1 VALCAFLLLLAVFTQ
16 GTAAHSKDPCGGKPG
31 SPDRGAV
38 FQYCPSEVKK
48 PIPSTGVTGGGPSE
62 TTETVATAPGSDGD
76 GPGGSQEKPG
86 PEIPLTNYP
95 SSSGVNA
102 LLIALLVAIAIALAY
117 GARRWRRRSA
127 EAQ

>member
-1 VALCAFLLLLAVFTQ
+1 VFAQ
-16 GTAAHSKDPCGGKPG
+16 VTAARPNNPCSGKPG
-31 SPDRGAV
+31 SPAQGAV
-38 FQYCPSEVKK
+38 AQYCPSEVKK
-48 PIPSTGVTGGGPSE
+48 TAPSTDSGGDSGGAA
-62 TTETVATAPGSDGD
+62 ETVGTGAGSAGSDGD
-76 GPGGSQEKPG
+76 GPGGSPEKAG
-86 PEIPLTNYP
+86 PEIPLTDYP